1 MGRKVHRKGEALS
14 QKPASSRAWAE
25 SRWLLP
31 PWLAAAVTL
40 SAFGLYLIL
49 LSYSYMIDYDFYVW
63 VEGAKTLRQE
73 GIGAV
78 GKVYKEPLL
87 SLLLNLVAP
96 IFGGDYEWAGKAISL
111 LSGSIAIGLLFLLA
125 YELFGSR
132 LLALLAALLV
142 AVHPQILYYNTHPF
156 SEALYLCLIML
167 AMLSFWRAYH
177 GGSLP
182 VAVASG
188 VVLGLAFLT
197 RIPGIATVLT
207 LLLLTF
213 ATLAAGRFQSRPAM
227 VRCAAV
233 ALGFL
238 LLAGP
243 YWISIHSHTGQW
255 RLSNKVDPNVLIREA
270 YSAHDPAQKV
280 ENYERLLY
288 GADRAAVPEESGLFT
303 SLLHRP
309 LPVLK
314 AYRHQLFLGL
324 QLAHFVFPL
333 ALAVLGLIALMR
345 LATGGDEARRRGIVY
360 LSMLAPFFAYPLGH
374 VELRYMAPLIPV
386 FVLLALEGIRWVGSY
401 LPRLFR
407 QERREAVTKQV
418 GLALFGMAAIV
429 IPTWSGGE
437 LATYL
442 QRTPWS
448 EPIELKQA
456 GLWLKTHTAPD
467 AVIMARKPMTAFYAE
482 RSWVPLPYT
491 DYEGLLRSLRVGRIS
506 YLVMD
511 EIFAGR
517 LRPQLRFLLY
527 EPDRIRSL
535 TELVPVHVLNE
546 QRGRAVI
553 IYQVIRERLPSSP
566 SDDGTFPPR

>member
-1 MGRKVHRKGEALS
+1 MDRKVHRNGIAPP
-14 QKPASSRAWAE
+14 QKPTGGSAWAA

-40 SAFGLYLIL
+40 SAFGLYLL
-49 LSYSYMIDYDFYVW
+49 FLSYSYMIDYDFYVW

-96 IFGGDYEWAGKAISL
+96 IFGGNYEGAGKAISL
-111 LSGSIAIGLLFLLA
+111 LSGSIAIGLVFLLA

-142 AVHPQILYYNTHPF
+142 AVHPQIIYYSTHPF

-167 AMLSFWRAYH
+167 AMLCFWRAH
-177 GGSLP
+177 QGGSLP

-207 LLLLTF
+207 LLLLSF

-227 VRCAAV
+227 ARCAAV
-233 ALGFL
+233 TLGFL

-270 YSAHDPAQKV
+270 YSAYDPAQKV

-303 SLLHRP
+303 SFLRHP
-309 LPVLK
+309 LPMLT

-333 ALAVLGLIALMR
+333 ALVVLGLIVLMC
-345 LATGGDEARRRGIVY
+345 LAWGGDEARKRGIVY

-386 FVLLALEGIRWVGSY
+386 FVLLALEGTRWAGSY
-401 LPRLFR
+401 LPKLLR
-407 QERREAVTKQV
+407 QERTEAMVKRA
-418 GLALFGMAAIV
+418 GLALSVTAAVV
-429 IPTWSGGE
+429 ILAWSGRE
-437 LATYL
+437 LAAYL

-448 EPIELKQA
+448 EPIELQQA

-467 AVIMARKPMTAFYAE
+467 AVIMARKPMPAFYAE

-491 DYEGLLRSLRVGRIS
+491 DYEGLLRSLREQRVS
-506 YLVMD
+506 FLVMD

-527 EPDRIRSL
+527 EPDRIRAL
-535 TELVPVHVLNE
+535 TELVPVHVLSE
-546 QRGRAVI
+546 QQGRAVI
-553 IYQVIRERLPSSP
+553 IYQVIQERLPSSP

>member
-14 QKPASSRAWAE
+14 HKPAGSRTRSA
-25 SRWLLP
+25 SHRLLSP
-31 PWLAAAVTL
+31 GVTAAAAALV
-40 SAFGLYLIL
+40 AFGLYLAL
-49 LSYSYMIDYDFYVW
+49 FRFSYMIDYDFYVW

-111 LSGSIAIGLLFLLA
+111 LSGSIAIGLLLLLA

-132 LLALLAALLV
+132 LLALLTALLV
-142 AVHPQILYYNTHPF
+142 AVHPQTLYYSTHPF
-156 SEALYLCLIML
+156 SEALYLCLIL
-167 AMLSFWRAYH
+167 AALLSFRKVYQ
-177 GGSLP
+177 GGSILL
-182 VAVASG
+182 AAICG
-188 VVLGLAFLT
+188 MILGLAFLT

-213 ATLAAGRFQSRPAM
+213 AALAAGRFRSRPAIA
-227 VRCAAV
+227 RFAAV
-233 ALGFL
+233 AMGFL

-243 YWISIHSHTGQW
+243 YWVSIHHHTGHW

-288 GADRAAVPEESGLFT
+288 GRDGAAAPEQSGLFT
-303 SLLHRP
+303 SLLHQP

-314 AYRHQLFLGL
+314 AYRHQFYLGL

-333 ALAVLGLIALMR
+333 ALVGLGLIALVR
-345 LATGGDEARRRGIVY
+345 LAMGGDDARSRGIIY

-386 FVLLALEGIRWVGSY
+386 FVLLAVEGTRWAISY

-407 QERREAVTKQV
+407 QERTEAMVKRASL
-418 GLALFGMAAIV
+418 GLAVMATVV
-429 IPTWSGGE
+429 ILAWSGRE
-437 LATYL
+437 LAAYL

-456 GLWLKTHTAPD
+456 GLWLKARAAPD
-467 AVIMARKPMTAFYAE
+467 AVIMARKPMTAFYAA
-482 RSWVPLPYT
+482 RPWVPLPYI
-491 DYEGLLRSLRVGRIS
+491 DYEGLLRSLREQRAS
-506 YLVMD
+506 FLVMD

-527 EPDRIRSL
+527 EPDRIRAL

-553 IYQVIRERLPSSP
+553 IYQVVQERLPNSS
-566 SDDGTFPPR
+566 